1 MSKLPSSWASVK
13 LADIGT
19 WRGGGTPSKANSAF
33 WTNGTI
39 PWVSP
44 KDMKRPKLSTAQD
57 LITEAAVKASATS
70 LIDAGSVLMVTRSG
84 ILSHSLPVA
93 VNLVPVALN
102 RHKRKATW
110 HAEKNPEG
118 RWRKFTYDE
127 LVARDKTSLDLFWL
141 KDDSLADLDNLPEP
155 MDLAEE
161 IIDNIEAGL
170 LSFRT
175 VAAALLP
182 ATVAK

>member
-1 MSKLPSSWASVK
+1 
-13 LADIGT
+13 
-19 WRGGGTPSKANSAF
+19 
-33 WTNGTI
+33 
-39 PWVSP
+39 
-44 KDMKRPKLSTAQD
+44 MKRPKLSTAQD

-141 KDDSLADLDNLPEP
+141 KDDSLDDVDSLPPPDQIAAEIVENLQAALEAFQAVAD
-155 MDLAEE
+155 DLAL
-161 IIDNIEAGL
+161 AG
-170 LSFRT
+170 
-175 VAAALLP
+175 P
-182 ATVAK
+182 

>member
-1 MSKLPSSWASVK
+1 MSKLPSSWARVK

-19 WRGGGTPSKANSAF
+19 WRGGGTPSKANPAF

-102 RHKRKATW
+102 QDIKAVS
-110 HAEKNPEG
+110 P
-118 RWRKFTYDE
+118 
-127 LVARDKTSLDLFWL
+127 S
-141 KDDSLADLDNLPEP
+141 
-155 MDLAEE
+155 
-161 IIDNIEAGL
+161 
-170 LSFRT
+170 
-175 VAAALLP
+175 P
-182 ATVAK
+182 ATDGLFLWFAFKCFERDILNECRKGGLRGQAHRPMAQTKSPPPRSPRPTPKPHPSQPNSERASPIQIDSRGH